1 MFRFRSRA
9 PFGGRARPFTVVFA
23 LGLALGGLLSPPPAG
38 AQESGSGG
46 VTIELVDQPVFYDAD
61 SNLDIR
67 VRISNGSTE
76 TLEGFALNL
85 GRESR
90 LTSRSDLQDSF
101 ESPPGLA
108 IEAITRVIGQD
119 VAPDESRVVT
129 LDDAVTE
136 VLTTEAPTG
145 DAAGIYPATINLL
158 EVGEATPLDSLTT
171 HLMYYPDEVESRL
184 NFVMAVPL
192 DDLPARG
199 PDNGFVMDATDE
211 RPTLE
216 EALGR
221 RGWLTRTASEVNRLG
236 GKLRL
241 GLAPTP
247 RLIEEIA
254 DMSNGYRRGD
264 EQVSEDSPEARAAAN
279 LLEQLRDALDTDGVQ
294 HLLVPY
300 ANPDLPSMAANGI
313 DGDLATQITLG
324 ETILSDVL
332 EVDIDRSW
340 LFPPGERTDA
350 ASLEQMRLTSNA
362 GEKTF
367 FSEPSL
373 VDVDNPLLAG
383 CPIEGLTATCPVSV
397 STQAGT
403 TVGYQADPGLQ
414 RRLTEL
420 VREGDDRL
428 NLQRFFA
435 ETAMIREEQ
444 PSRTDR
450 IIQVTLPSLWHP
462 SPALTRILYTG
473 IANAPWLQTVTPE
486 EGLELDIDR
495 IDRRIEDAVGPVPHE
510 ISAFDYGAIEEAE
523 STIES
528 FNSIGPPPG
537 KYQRLLR
544 NCLVAQSRNWWVN
557 AELSDRG
564 LAFARA
570 SAQEARSEMDKI
582 SIEVSERITLTSRAE
597 DIPVRVL
604 NDAGYPVKVRFQL
617 DSARLRFED
626 EEVRTFETGRTPL
639 TIPVRADSSGFFPV
653 TMALIT
659 PDGSEVIAE
668 SEPTVRST
676 EFNNVALTITMGA
689 LFFLIAFYVL
699 RWYRRRNA
707 APPAGALEH

>member
-1 MFRFRSRA
+1 MFRFRWRA
-9 PFGGRARPFTVVFA
+9 PFGGPARPFIVVFA
-23 LGLALGGLLSPPPAG
+23 LASLALGALPSSPVA
-38 AQESGSGG
+38 AQETGSGD
-46 VTIELVDQPVFYDAD
+46 VTIELVKQPVFYDAGSD
-61 SNLDIR
+61 LNIKVR
-67 VRISNGSTE
+67 VSNGSTE

-90 LTSRSDLQDSF
+90 LTSRSDLQNSF
-101 ESPPGLA
+101 DSPPGLA
-108 IEAITRVIGQD
+108 IEAITRVIGQA
-119 VAPDESRVVT
+119 VAPGESRVIT

-136 VLTTEAPTG
+136 VLAG
-145 DAAGIYPATINLL
+145 DEAGIYPATINLL
-158 EVGEATPLDSLTT
+158 EEDDASPLDSLTT
-171 HLMYYPDEVESRL
+171 HLMYYPDGAESQL
-184 NFVMAVPL
+184 NFVVAVPL
-192 DDLPARG
+192 NDLPARG
-199 PDNGFVMDATDE
+199 PDGDFVMDATDE

-216 EALGR
+216 EALGS
-221 RGWLTRTASEVNRLG
+221 RGWLTRTASEVNRFG

-279 LLEQLRDALDTDGVQ
+279 LLGQLRQALSTDGVQ
-294 HLLVPY
+294 PLLVPY
-300 ANPDLPSMAANGI
+300 ASPDLPSMAANAV

-324 ETILSDVL
+324 ETILNDIL

-340 LFPPGERTDA
+340 LFPPGERIDA
-350 ASLEQMRLTSNA
+350 DSLEQLRLTSNA

-367 FSEPSL
+367 FSESSL
-373 VDVDNPLLAG
+373 VDEDNPLLAG
-383 CPIEGLTATCPVSV
+383 CPIEGLTAACPVSV
-397 STQAGT
+397 STQAGDT
-403 TVGYQADPGLQ
+403 LGYQADPGLQ
-414 RRLTEL
+414 DRLTAL
-420 VREGDDRL
+420 VRDDERL

-444 PSRTDR
+444 PSRADR
-450 IIQVTLPSLWHP
+450 IIQVTLPSLWDH
-462 SPALTRILYTG
+462 SPGLTRILYRG
-473 IANAPWLQTVTPE
+473 LANAPWLQTVTPE

-495 IDRRIEDAVGPVPHE
+495 IDRRIEDDAATVSHE
-510 ISAFDYGAIEEAE
+510 ISTFDYSTIEEAE

-528 FNSIGPPPG
+528 FNSIGPPASM
-537 KYQRLLR
+537 YQRLLR
-544 NCLVAQSRNWWVN
+544 NCLVAQSRNWWAN
-557 AELSDRG
+557 EELVDRG
-564 LAFARA
+564 LAYARA
-570 SAQEARSEMDKI
+570 SAQEARAEMDKV

-617 DSARLRFED
+617 DSPRLRFED
-626 EEVRTFETGRTPL
+626 EDIRTFDTGRTPL

-689 LFFLIAFYVL
+689 LFFLIAFYIL
-699 RWYRRRNA
+699 RWYHRRNA
-707 APPAGALEH
+707 PPQAGALEH